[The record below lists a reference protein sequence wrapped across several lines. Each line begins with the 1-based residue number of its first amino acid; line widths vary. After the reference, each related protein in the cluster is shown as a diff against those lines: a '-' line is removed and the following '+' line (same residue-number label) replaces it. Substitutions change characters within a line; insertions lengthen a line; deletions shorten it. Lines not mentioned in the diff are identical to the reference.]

1 MKEVVINNPYDVVA
15 LLSKYRKKRVEY
27 FGVVGVDAGRNVMFQ
42 KNLFIG
48 SSAYAFVDPKIVF
61 WELCSRKASAFI
73 VYHNHPSGNSSPS
86 EDDIKLTKR
95 LFELGYKMG
104 LSLLDHVILT
114 KTDYYSLMERGNI
127 ESIDN
132 EIAKKVAEE

>member
-48 SSAYAFVDPKIVF
+48 SSGKI
-61 WELCSRKASAFI
+61 
-73 VYHNHPSGNSSPS
+73 
-86 EDDIKLTKR
+86 
-95 LFELGYKMG
+95 
-104 LSLLDHVILT
+104 
-114 KTDYYSLMERGNI
+114 ERGSRYI
-127 ESIDN
+127 GLGGKPGRFARVS
-132 EIAKKVAEE
+132 